1 MIREILRDKWTEV
14 FKILTDEQ
22 LGLGLDAKGKVIG
35 RYSKATEGYAADP
48 ENRPRQPKI
57 AGEPFNFEWTGGLF
71 DELYLT
77 FDSKD
82 SYTLFSYD
90 AKASFLKV
98 RQHCSKCL
106 VQAVVQAIQEG
117 LDSPVGAL
125 NCLLCWSCSRYT
137 GCADI
142 PLAPRLI
149 SIRAH
154 EPITEGLFST
164 AFPFNSQHAQ

>member
-1 MIREILRDKWTEV
+1 MAAIVQKYLSGVRGLETNLSNMIREILRDKWTEV

-48 ENRPRQPKI
+48 DNRPRQPKI

-82 SYTLFSYD
+82 SFTLFSYD
-90 AKASFLKV
+90 AKATFLKDTYGDIFDFTEAHNQ
-98 RQHCSKCL
+98 RINFEII
-106 VQAVVQAIQEG
+106 APE
-117 LDSPVGAL
+117 LDKKLTQKL
-125 NCLLCWSCSRYT
+125 NLL
-137 GCADI
+137 
-142 PLAPRLI
+142 
-149 SIRAH
+149 
-154 EPITEGLFST
+154 
-164 AFPFNSQHAQ
+164 

>member
-1 MIREILRDKWTEV
+1 MAAVVQKYLSGVRGIENNLSNMIRQILRDKWTQV

-48 ENRPRQPKI
+48 DNRPRQPKI

-90 AKASFLKV
+90 AKASFLKDTYGDIFDFTEAHNY
-98 RQHCSKCL
+98 RINFEIIL
-106 VQAVVQAIQEG
+106 PE
-117 LDSPVGAL
+117 LDKKLTQKL
-125 NCLLCWSCSRYT
+125 N
-137 GCADI
+137 
-142 PLAPRLI
+142 LI
-149 SIRAH
+149 
-154 EPITEGLFST
+154 
-164 AFPFNSQHAQ
+164 

>member
-1 MIREILRDKWTEV
+1 MAALVQKYLSGVGGVKNNLSNMIREILRDKWTEV

-90 AKASFLKV
+90 AKATFLKDTYGDIFDFTEA
-98 RQHCSKCL
+98 HNYTINFMII
-106 VQAVVQAIQEG
+106 APE
-117 LDSPVGAL
+117 L
-125 NCLLCWSCSRYT
+125 NNKLTQKLN
-137 GCADI
+137 
-142 PLAPRLI
+142 LI
-149 SIRAH
+149 
-154 EPITEGLFST
+154 
-164 AFPFNSQHAQ
+164 

>member
-1 MIREILRDKWTEV
+1 MAAVVQKYLSGVRGIENNLSNMIREILRDKWTEV

-90 AKASFLKV
+90 AKASFLKDTYGDIFDFTEAHNY
-98 RQHCSKCL
+98 RINFEIIL
-106 VQAVVQAIQEG
+106 PE
-117 LDSPVGAL
+117 LDNKLTKKL
-125 NCLLCWSCSRYT
+125 N
-137 GCADI
+137 
-142 PLAPRLI
+142 LI
-149 SIRAH
+149 
-154 EPITEGLFST
+154 
-164 AFPFNSQHAQ
+164 

>member
-1 MIREILRDKWTEV
+1 MAALVQKYLSGVGGVKNNLSNMIREILRDKWTEV

-90 AKASFLKV
+90 AKATFLKDTYGDIFDFTEAHNY
-98 RQHCSKCL
+98 RINFEII
-106 VQAVVQAIQEG
+106 APE
-117 LDSPVGAL
+117 LDNKLTQKL
-125 NCLLCWSCSRYT
+125 N
-137 GCADI
+137 
-142 PLAPRLI
+142 LI
-149 SIRAH
+149 
-154 EPITEGLFST
+154 
-164 AFPFNSQHAQ
+164 

>member
-1 MIREILRDKWTEV
+1 MAAVVQKYLSGVRGIENNLSNMIREILRDKWTEV

-90 AKASFLKV
+90 AKASFLKDTYGDIFDFTEAHNY
-98 RQHCSKCL
+98 RINFEIIL
-106 VQAVVQAIQEG
+106 PE
-117 LDSPVGAL
+117 LDKKLTQKL
-125 NCLLCWSCSRYT
+125 N
-137 GCADI
+137 
-142 PLAPRLI
+142 LI
-149 SIRAH
+149 
-154 EPITEGLFST
+154 
-164 AFPFNSQHAQ
+164 

>member
-1 MIREILRDKWTEV
+1 MAAVVQKYLSGVRGIENNLSNMIRQILRDKWTQV

-35 RYSKATEGYAADP
+35 RYSKATESYAADP
-48 ENRPRQPKI
+48 DNRPRQPKI

-90 AKASFLKV
+90 AKASFLKDTYGDIFDFTEAHNY
-98 RQHCSKCL
+98 RINFEIIL
-106 VQAVVQAIQEG
+106 PE
-117 LDSPVGAL
+117 LDKKLTQKL
-125 NCLLCWSCSRYT
+125 N
-137 GCADI
+137 
-142 PLAPRLI
+142 LI
-149 SIRAH
+149 
-154 EPITEGLFST
+154 
-164 AFPFNSQHAQ
+164 

>member
-1 MIREILRDKWTEV
+1 MAAIVQKYLSGVRGIENNLSNMIREILRDKWTEV

-48 ENRPRQPKI
+48 DNRPRQPKI

-82 SYTLFSYD
+82 SFTLFSYD
-90 AKASFLKV
+90 AKATFLKDTYGDIFDFTEAHNQ
-98 RQHCSKCL
+98 RINFEII
-106 VQAVVQAIQEG
+106 APE
-117 LDSPVGAL
+117 LDKKLTQKL
-125 NCLLCWSCSRYT
+125 NLL
-137 GCADI
+137 
-142 PLAPRLI
+142 
-149 SIRAH
+149 
-154 EPITEGLFST
+154 
-164 AFPFNSQHAQ
+164 

>member
-1 MIREILRDKWTEV
+1 MAVQKYLSGVGGIKNNLSNMIREILRDKWTEV

-48 ENRPRQPKI
+48 DNRPRQPKI

-90 AKASFLKV
+90 AKATFLKDTYGDIFDFTEAHNQ
-98 RQHCSKCL
+98 RINFEII
-106 VQAVVQAIQEG
+106 APE
-117 LDSPVGAL
+117 LDNKLTQKL
-125 NCLLCWSCSRYT
+125 N
-137 GCADI
+137 
-142 PLAPRLI
+142 LI
-149 SIRAH
+149 
-154 EPITEGLFST
+154 
-164 AFPFNSQHAQ
+164 

>member
-1 MIREILRDKWTEV
+1 MAVQKYLSGVRGIENNLSNMIREILRDKWTEV

-35 RYSKATEGYAADP
+35 RYSKATDAIASSSISIALGEA
-48 ENRPRQPKI
+48 PRKDKI

-90 AKASFLKV
+90 AKATFLKDTYGDIFDFTEAHNQ
-98 RQHCSKCL
+98 RINFEII
-106 VQAVVQAIQEG
+106 APE
-117 LDSPVGAL
+117 LDNKLTQKL
-125 NCLLCWSCSRYT
+125 N
-137 GCADI
+137 
-142 PLAPRLI
+142 LI
-149 SIRAH
+149 
-154 EPITEGLFST
+154 
-164 AFPFNSQHAQ
+164 